1 MNTIVSVVART
12 AAVAAFA
19 LSPLYATAEEA
30 HEKHKDSQATASF
43 GRGLNTAQPGNPV
56 NHVVLPKEIRIKAGG
71 VVDFAVA
78 GFHDIVIF
86 KPGVALED
94 LIQAGGGQYPSTP
107 PAFVIPPNPAVALP
121 AAIAFLADS
130 IFYRGINPAG
140 GPLQTVVTGNP
151 ANGSNRLEP
160 VGAVRWIARNDGLQ
174 RPSRRIDAAIE
185 DAVGKERNRG
195 RQCHSWIGRNNER
208 RRCRRVLPAARLNQI
223 FQGHARLENDD
234 IVKARHCEVDHTTGL
249 DPDLFGQ
256 DDVIDR
262 IAGLGCVQAT
272 SK

>member
-1 MNTIVSVVART
+1 MRLPQTPLAGYFFAVGASRLHVFSQEGVSMNTIVSVVART

-19 LSPLYATAEEA
+19 LSSLYAAAEEA

-86 KPGVALED
+86 KPGVTLED

-107 PAFVIPPNPAVALP
+107 PAFVIPPNPTVALP

-160 VGAVRWIARNDGLQ
+160 VGFLERGTYLVICNIRPHLLDGMY
-174 RPSRRIDAAIE
+174 AY
-185 DAVGKERNRG
+185 
-195 RQCHSWIGRNNER
+195 
-208 RRCRRVLPAARLNQI
+208 
-223 FQGHARLENDD
+223 
-234 IVKARHCEVDHTTGL
+234 VKVE
-249 DPDLFGQ
+249 
-256 DDVIDR
+256 
-262 IAGLGCVQAT
+262 
-272 SK
+272 